1 MAEEARMA
9 QTTLAGTLAAACLIA
24 GLATSA
30 TAQQEI
36 GSYIAEIGAADL
48 FNSEGQR
55 LSAPW
60 QVLRQDR
67 ANFHRFGISQAGD
80 QWDPFFA
87 DANNRAAMEQMVMN
101 GYMDPQAARD
111 IMAGGATVVVTI
123 FGSGGVGTYVNVD
136 VYR

>member
-1 MAEEARMA
+1 MARAA
-9 QTTLAGTLAAACLIA
+9 LTPIVLAA
-24 GLATSA
+24 LAASTLSTAA
-30 TAQQEI
+30 TAQEVI
-36 GSYIAEIGAADL
+36 GTYTAEIGRDDL

-67 ANFHRFGISQAGD
+67 ANYHRFGISQPGD
-80 QWDPFFA
+80 QWDPLFA

-123 FGSGGVGTYVNVD
+123 YGSGGIGTYVNVD

>member
-1 MAEEARMA
+1 MTRAASA
-9 QTTLAGTLAAACLIA
+9 SLILAALLAAASTA
-24 GLATSA
+24 SA
-30 TAQQEI
+30 QEI
-36 GSYIAEIGAADL
+36 IGTYTAEIGRADL

-55 LSAPW
+55 LTAPW

-67 ANFHRFGISQAGD
+67 ANYHRFGISQVGD
-80 QWDPFFA
+80 QWDPLFA

-123 FGSGGVGTYVNVD
+123 YGSGGIGTYVNVD

>member
-1 MAEEARMA
+1 MARPAFA
-9 QTTLAGTLAAACLIA
+9 PILLATLAATALSTA
-24 GLATSA
+24 V
-30 TAQQEI
+30 TAQEII
-36 GSYIAEIGAADL
+36 GSYTAEIGRADL

-55 LSAPW
+55 LTAPW

-67 ANFHRFGISQAGD
+67 ANYHRFGISQPGD
-80 QWDPFFA
+80 QWDPLFA

-123 FGSGGVGTYVNVD
+123 YGSGGIGTYVNVD

>member
-1 MAEEARMA
+1 MTRAASA
-9 QTTLAGTLAAACLIA
+9 PLLLAALM
-24 GLATSA
+24 ATG
-30 TAQQEI
+30 TAAPAQEII
-36 GSYIAEIGAADL
+36 GSYTAEIGRADL

-55 LSAPW
+55 LTAPW

-67 ANFHRFGISQAGD
+67 ANYHRFGISQAGD
-80 QWDPFFA
+80 QWDPLFA

-111 IMAGGATVVVTI
+111 IMAGGATVIVTI
-123 FGSGGVGTYVNVD
+123 YGSGGIGTYVNVD

>member
-1 MAEEARMA
+1 MSGVIVTRA
-9 QTTLAGTLAAACLIA
+9 LAGAIALAA
-24 GLATSA
+24 LASGA
-30 TAQQEI
+30 AAQQEI
-36 GSYIAEIGAADL
+36 GSYVAEIGNADL
-48 FNSEGQR
+48 YNSEGQR

-67 ANFHRFGISQAGD
+67 ANFHRFGISQPGD

-101 GYMDPQAARD
+101 GYMDPAAARD

-123 FGSGGVGTYVNVD
+123 YGAGGVGNYVNVD

>member
-1 MAEEARMA
+1 MSRAASTSFLVA
-9 QTTLAGTLAAACLIA
+9 VFLAAAA
-24 GLATSA
+24 SSA
-30 TAQQEI
+30 AAQEI
-36 GSYIAEIGAADL
+36 IGTYTAEIGRADL

-55 LSAPW
+55 LTAPW

-67 ANFHRFGISQAGD
+67 ANYHRFGVSQPGD
-80 QWDPFFA
+80 QWDPLFA

-111 IMAGGATVVVTI
+111 IIAGGATVVVTI
-123 FGSGGVGTYVNVD
+123 YGSGGVGTYVNVD